1 MTAPHCT
8 ALQSSTKAVKGA
20 CLQRTWRPRAADALK
35 YLPSNSSCSPSRLQ
49 VCSSHHPDQDVGSR
63 TPAAKAAIFT
73 GTYATVAGLALT
85 MSPVTVFGLLFDAT
99 AVPRGWIRVGGI
111 LFALIGM
118 QYLGAGLR
126 DGRMPPPSPQKESP
140 SSDAHDASE
149 NERTGSGKSPQAPVG
164 RPVAYSRSFY
174 EASIW
179 SRLFLACGFAVLV
192 AAQESQLTLLVLA
205 ALNLAGALSML
216 SAVRRTDKALNLA
229 ADNKQSRLSS

>member
-73 GTYATVAGLALT
+73 
-85 MSPVTVFGLLFDAT
+85 GLLFDAT